1 MKKPLPRKEREAC
14 RHAHPWGDGLA
25 SGAGVCFHL
34 LCPPQKLTSCLWW
47 ARREHRS
54 GFPTHAPSLLP
65 QERPGSQD
73 HLSSGCNSQQAWGVF
88 PPRHKV
94 CFQFQA
100 PLDPLPSPPEVGLLG
115 GRVLMLGCR
124 PKAPFRVS
132 VSEAPCT
139 LPRAPD
145 HSTSVHKDK
154 ETRVRSGVE
163 HGPAQPPRSARAR
176 REQSWAPCTQ
186 FRVLHPLSPYQAPQD
201 YNPIYQ

>member
-1 MKKPLPRKEREAC
+1 MPLEP
-14 RHAHPWGDGLA
+14 
-25 SGAGVCFHL
+25 GVCFHSL
-34 LCPPQKLTSCLWW
+34 RPPQQLPSCLWW

-65 QERPGSQD
+65 QERLGSQD
-73 HLSSGCNSQQAWGVF
+73 HLFSGCNSQQSRGDF

-94 CFQFQA
+94 CLQFQA
-100 PLDPLPSPPEVGLLG
+100 PSDPLPSPPEVGLLRG
-115 GRVLMLGCR
+115 HVLMLGRR
-124 PKAPFRVS
+124 PRAPFQVS
-132 VSEAPCT
+132 VSAVPCT

-163 HGPAQPPRSARAR
+163 HSPAQPPPGPHSASAR

-186 FRVLHPLSPYQAPQD
+186 FRILHPLSPYQAP
-201 YNPIYQ
+201 PGL